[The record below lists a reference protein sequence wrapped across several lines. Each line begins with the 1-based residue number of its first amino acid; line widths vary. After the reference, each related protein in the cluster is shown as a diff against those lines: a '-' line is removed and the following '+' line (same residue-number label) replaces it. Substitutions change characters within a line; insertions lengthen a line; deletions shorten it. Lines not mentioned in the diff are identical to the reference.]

1 VSPGNSSTNRT
12 PLRPADSVDS
22 GPGDFPV
29 EISRDTESSLSGI
42 GRQLTLRSLHVEL
55 SEPLPLGQEVGF
67 RLNAMG
73 GPLQARASVSRCTA
87 LPEERYRVTLT
98 FTSEMSAAECEMLA
112 RLQALRRAH
121 G

>member
-1 VSPGNSSTNRT
+1 MTPGRRSAENT
-12 PLRPADSVDS
+12 PLRPADSGDS

-29 EISRDTESSLSGI
+29 EISRTDQPALSGI
-42 GRQLTLRSLHVEL
+42 GRKLTLRGLQVEL
-55 SEPLPLGQEVGF
+55 SEPLSLGQDVGF

-73 GPLQARASVSRCTA
+73 APLEARASVTRCTA
-87 LPEERYRVTLT
+87 LPEDRYRVVLT
-98 FTSEMSAAECEMLA
+98 FTSEMSAAECERLA